1 MNDDLQSHYG
11 KYWADEMNLTEE
23 EIVEQI
29 KRIKRE
35 IWRLKVKS
43 LLHFRSQVYRDL
55 LIGEYFQLGWFQG
68 MLKSLRGEPS
78 SESGKRMVY
87 EFAERFWGVFDDDIE
102 E

>member
-1 MNDDLQSHYG
+1 MNDDLQLHYG
-11 KYWADEMNLTEE
+11 KYWADEMNLPDE

-35 IWRLKVKS
+35 IRRLKVKS

-55 LIGEYFQLGWFQG
+55 LIGEYFELGWFQG
-68 MLKSLRGEPS
+68 MLKSLRGEPLPENS
-78 SESGKRMVY
+78 RGMAIEL
-87 EFAERFWGVFDDDIE
+87 AERIWGVFDDDIE